1 MITRDPGYFCG
12 HSTYMEQDILFASVA
27 RVVERVNTVI
37 GVTPVKTRYNGDF
50 VDLVVG
56 RIEEVQQKW
65 GMVNIN
71 SRLDKV
77 PILSSVN
84 LPGGVEEEVHGGRA
98 DDEVFGGGRSHQCG
112 GSE

>member
-1 MITRDPGYFCG
+1 
-12 HSTYMEQDILFASVA
+12 
-27 RVVERVNTVI
+27 
-37 GVTPVKTRYNGDF
+37 
-50 VDLVVG
+50 
-56 RIEEVQQKW
+56 
-65 GMVNIN
+65 MVNIN

-112 GSE
+112 GSEYLNDRSLTLHTRSLN